1 MGKRER
7 KYPSRT
13 PQPFA
18 RPTARLPIPTMS
30 PSSSTATS
38 PFPAPTDCTA
48 ARADQPSK
56 CEVSVRCLLYV
67 PVRECSRIQPLCTGS
82 CTYHGFSTTSSSS
95 SLVNGSS
102 SSIIMPLS
110 IGVNLRVTG
119 HCNQGGRKYMEDM
132 FCVAF
137 QPTSDDKDLEYA
149 FFGIFDGHGGGEA
162 AMFAKEH
169 LMDSIVKQK
178 NFWSDR
184 DEDVLRA
191 IRDGY
196 MNTHYAMWR
205 ELGTRDCCVP
215 LARATIP

>member
-1 MGKRER
+1 MRECVIKRTVR
-7 KYPSRT
+7 FSVYFDDVVGVVVVIVVDVSI
-13 PQPFA
+13 
-18 RPTARLPIPTMS
+18 ARLT
-30 PSSSTATS
+30 
-38 PFPAPTDCTA
+38 
-48 ARADQPSK
+48 
-56 CEVSVRCLLYV
+56 VSV
-67 PVRECSRIQPLCTGS
+67 TA
-82 CTYHGFSTTSSSS
+82 
-95 SLVNGSS
+95 
-102 SSIIMPLS
+102 MPLS

-137 QPTSDDKDLEYA
+137 QPTPDDKDLEYA

-162 AMFAKEH
+162 ATFAKEH
-169 LMDSIVKQK
+169 LMDIIVKQK

-205 ELGTRDCCVP
+205 ELGTAVHDYVCVCVCMGGCS
-215 LARATIP
+215 LARATIA

>member
-1 MGKRER
+1 MR
-7 KYPSRT
+7 
-13 PQPFA
+13 
-18 RPTARLPIPTMS
+18 
-30 PSSSTATS
+30 
-38 PFPAPTDCTA
+38 
-48 ARADQPSK
+48 
-56 CEVSVRCLLYV
+56 
-67 PVRECSRIQPLCTGS
+67 
-82 CTYHGFSTTSSSS
+82 SS
-95 SLVNGSS
+95 SLLSS
-102 SSIIMPLS
+102 LSRLFLDRTMPLS

-137 QPTSDDKDLEYA
+137 QPTPDDKDLEYA

-162 AMFAKEH
+162 ATFAKEH
-169 LMDSIVKQK
+169 LMDIIVKQK

-205 ELGTRDCCVP
+205 ELGKDDYTSSLFTRNDFF
-215 LARATIP
+215 

>member
-1 MGKRER
+1 
-7 KYPSRT
+7 
-13 PQPFA
+13 
-18 RPTARLPIPTMS
+18 
-30 PSSSTATS
+30 
-38 PFPAPTDCTA
+38 
-48 ARADQPSK
+48 
-56 CEVSVRCLLYV
+56 
-67 PVRECSRIQPLCTGS
+67 
-82 CTYHGFSTTSSSS
+82 
-95 SLVNGSS
+95 
-102 SSIIMPLS
+102 MPLS

-137 QPTSDDKDLEYA
+137 QPTPDDKDLEYA

-162 AMFAKEH
+162 ATFAKEH

-205 ELGTRDCCVP
+205 ELGMDNVP
-215 LARATIP
+215 LTRPFVRVLLAFA